1 MTQGRVGLVQATV
14 LSTEPIP
21 QSGGN
26 RDVFDH
32 ILVPVDF
39 TDKNARAL
47 DVAIQMAK
55 SFRSRLTLLHVI
67 ETLEYEDEELNS
79 FYETL
84 AAQAW
89 TKLQSLAEPCARA
102 AVKVDQDVIF
112 GRRAVRI
119 VDYASAQN
127 ADLLILS
134 SHRIGSDRSPHSLVT
149 LSYQVSILCQCPV
162 LLVK

>member
-1 MTQGRVGLVQATV
+1 
-14 LSTEPIP
+14 
-21 QSGGN
+21 
-26 RDVFDH
+26 VFDH

-84 AAQAW
+84 AAQAR
-89 TKLQSLAEPCARA
+89 TQLQSMAEQCAQA
-102 AVKVDQDVIF
+102 AVEVDQEVIF
-112 GRRAVRI
+112 GRRAVGI

-134 SHRIGSDRSPHSLVT
+134 SHRIGPDHSLQSLVT

>member
-1 MTQGRVGLVQATV
+1 
-14 LSTEPIP
+14 
-21 QSGGN
+21 
-26 RDVFDH
+26 VFDH

-84 AAQAW
+84 AVQARTQLQSMAEQCAQA
-89 TKLQSLAEPCARA
+89 
-102 AVKVDQDVIF
+102 AVEVDQEVIF
-112 GRRAVRI
+112 GRRAVGI
-119 VDYASAQN
+119 VDYASTQN

-134 SHRIGSDRSPHSLVT
+134 SHRIGPEHSPQSLVT

>member
-1 MTQGRVGLVQATV
+1 M
-14 LSTEPIP
+14 
-21 QSGGN
+21 
-26 RDVFDH
+26 FDH

-84 AAQAW
+84 AAQAR
-89 TKLQSLAEPCARA
+89 TQLQSMAEQCVQA
-102 AVKVDQDVIF
+102 AVEVDQEVIF
-112 GRRAVRI
+112 GRRAVGI

-134 SHRIGSDRSPHSLVT
+134 SHRIGPDHSPQSLVT